1 MGKEGEGSSRNMY
14 KGPMDKAKGGKDG
27 RWEVVVGSVGKSGGG
42 KMETTVLEPQLK
54 NATTKIN
61 TFKKEIKRH
70 SN

>member
-42 KMETTVLEPQLK
+42 KMETTVLGQQ
-54 NATTKIN
+54 
-61 TFKKEIKRH
+61 
-70 SN
+70 